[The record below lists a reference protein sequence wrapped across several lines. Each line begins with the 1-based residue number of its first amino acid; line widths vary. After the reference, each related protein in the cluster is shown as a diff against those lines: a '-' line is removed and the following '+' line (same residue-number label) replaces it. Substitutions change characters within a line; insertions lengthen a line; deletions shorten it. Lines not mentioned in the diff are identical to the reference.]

1 MKNKEKSIEKE
12 TEAYYKKIA
21 KALPREGQKA
31 LLPGIRA
38 GVESFLS
45 ENPGATMEDVIAY
58 VGTPEEISNDF
69 SANRDGKAI
78 TEEIKVGGKLVWV
91 ILISLFVVIFVF
103 AVVLLIAFV
112 YWNVVDHGFVEYTL
126 EVASQGDLM
135 PRAVTPAGFLGAGTA
150 F

>member
-12 TEAYYKKIA
+12 IEAYYKKIA

-38 GVESFLS
+38 GVESYLS
-45 ENPGATMEDVIAY
+45 ENPGATMDDVISY
-58 VGTPEEISNDF
+58 VGTPEDISNEYY
-69 SANRDGKAI
+69 ATRDGKAI
-78 TEEIKVGGKLVWV
+78 TEEIKVGRKLLWV

-103 AVVLLIAFV
+103 ALALLIAFV

-126 EVASQGDLM
+126 EVASQSDLM
-135 PRAVTPAGFLGAGTA
+135 PHAVTPAGFFEAGTA